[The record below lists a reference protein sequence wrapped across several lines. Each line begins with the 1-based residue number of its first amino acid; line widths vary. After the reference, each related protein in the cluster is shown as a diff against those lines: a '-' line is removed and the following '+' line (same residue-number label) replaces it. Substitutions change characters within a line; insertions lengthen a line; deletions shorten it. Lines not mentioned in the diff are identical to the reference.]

1 MAKYW
6 FKSNIFAKLSEIVE
20 ADSEK
25 EVWDKIRNRK
35 SFEINQEVL
44 RLYPSSIEIRKIKEK
59 KEKQMTSTEMIK
71 DMLERQKAYD
81 AEVFKKHNV
90 DYVSKSQ
97 LESALFDE
105 LGELMHAQKSD
116 WCWWK
121 FTQAPV
127 DMGKVLGELVDI
139 WHFVLSYQNH
149 FNFGEEARLSYL
161 NEEELSNGTL
171 KRLRTKKS
179 NLSKVLTRLVIFE
192 SSIIPVLIAITEY
205 LGFTIEQVYEAYG
218 DKNKINYQRLKEGY

>member
-1 MAKYW
+1 
-6 FKSNIFAKLSEIVE
+6 
-20 ADSEK
+20 
-25 EVWDKIRNRK
+25 
-35 SFEINQEVL
+35 
-44 RLYPSSIEIRKIKEK
+44 
-59 KEKQMTSTEMIK
+59 MTSTELIK

-121 FTQAPV
+121 KTQSPV
-127 DMGKVLGELVDI
+127 DDKKVLGELVDV

-149 FNFGEEARLSYL
+149 FNHGEKTLLGYSYDKEIADDFLENLIAKTYMLPIALS
-161 NEEELSNGTL
+161 G
-171 KRLRTKKS
+171 
-179 NLSKVLTRLVIFE
+179 LVRNKN
-192 SSIIPVLIAITEY
+192 SIIMVLVAITEY
-205 LGFTIEQVYEAYG
+205 LGFTIEQVYEAYC
-218 DKNKINYQRLKEGY
+218 DKNKVNYQRLKEGY

>member
-1 MAKYW
+1 MT
-6 FKSNIFAKLSEIVE
+6 S
-20 ADSEK
+20 K
-25 EVWDKIRNRK
+25 EY
-35 SFEINQEVL
+35 EL
-44 RLYPSSIEIRKIKEK
+44 IKEMLQMQEK
-59 KEKQMTSTEMIK
+59 LDEAIMKEYGLDEIDEENLRMAIL
-71 DMLERQKAYD
+71 D
-81 AEVFKKHNV
+81 EV
-90 DYVSKSQ
+90 
-97 LESALFDE
+97 
-105 LGELMHAQKSD
+105 GELTHELKAN

-121 FTQAPV
+121 KTQAPV
-127 DMGKVLGELVDI
+127 DKQKVLGELVDI

-161 NEEELSNGTL
+161 NEEELSNGML

-205 LGFTIEQVYEAYG
+205 LGFTIEQVYNAYC